1 MYEDE
6 KAQVAMNESLLSNN
20 EDQILVEAGASS
32 IEVDAKQN

>member
-20 EDQILVEAGASS
+20 EDQILVEAGGSS
-32 IEVDAKQN
+32 IEVDAK

>member
-32 IEVDAKQN
+32 IEVDAK

>member
-32 IEVDAKQN
+32 IEVDVK